1 MKYIPFKTLLLRE
14 TTRFTSIWTQTILAP
29 VISTSLYLLIFGVS
43 LGDRIQ
49 TGTEF
54 TYLEF
59 IIPGL
64 IMIGIV
70 TNSSMNSTFSIFIAK
85 LNGYIFDVLVAPL
98 SYLELTLGYI
108 IPGVLRGL
116 IIGLIMYGVGFYFSS
131 LIPFSIGIVLLVAT
145 LTGWCFAAIGAI
157 IAIWAKDFD
166 QLNIFQSFFLTPL
179 IFLGGVFYSLDM
191 LPPFWQKVAA
201 YNPML
206 YMVDA
211 LRYGFLGISDINPLY
226 SILFLFALAMTTT
239 IALLLIFRSGWKLR
253 S

>member
-1 MKYIPFKTLLLRE
+1 MLLRE
-14 TTRFTSIWTQTILAP
+14 TTRFASIWTQTILAP
-29 VISTSLYLLIFGVS
+29 VISTALYLLVFGVS
-43 LGDRIQ
+43 LGDQIQ

-116 IIGLIMYGVGFYFSS
+116 IIGLIMYGVGFYFSG
-131 LIPFSIGIVLLVAT
+131 LVPFSIGIVLLVAT

-211 LRYGFLGISDINPLY
+211 LRYGFLGTSDINVWK
-226 SILFLFALAMTTT
+226 SILFLAVITVASTA
-239 IALLLIFRSGWKLR
+239 ILLRILKTGWRLR
-253 S
+253 T